1 MAFAKGIEMSCIAQ
15 LSENA
20 KFSLLASV
28 FSKNYF
34 LWIGSGFSYN
44 FGYGSWEAVLIKIS
58 EFIDYPLELD
68 VKNPLKAAE
77 LLCSFAITHCDY
89 DEYEFNSLVAQSL
102 IDLKKEV
109 DDPDWIRRF
118 RAFAPN
124 NLVTTN
130 WDNLL
135 ETIFD
140 GIPNVVVRKD
150 KCPQISAT
158 RKNIFKIHGDI
169 GRPESIVVTQSQYFS
184 FQRED
189 TYLNR
194 KIYTLFSEASP
205 IFIGYSLT
213 DPNIGFLYDEVFAH
227 LGQDKPAAYMIV
239 HPSVSEH
246 VYKESQLLFENKNI
260 FIIKAEISEFLEDL
274 AEEFKSYKKSTKRF
288 FDEHEN
294 IRERLDGLV
303 DKVSDRKR
311 ISIDNVLGIFSNKD
325 SRHQAVA
332 ALVEILSNQILYK
345 EFGKELLTPENRMSY
360 REIDQ
365 MIQSVIWM
373 TNEDGYPNY
382 DVKEKLYAA
391 VMKLCAKS
399 DGVWDF
405 YSAEKPFMNVLR
417 ISPGIESEIF
427 EERIDHIVEILRWS
441 GPDKLGKCWGTWEV
455 FVNKIDWF
463 NKVDIDEIID
473 ELGEAGRFPFRNSD
487 QQWLEV
493 LKTSKNCTSEQ
504 KDRIDA
510 LMNE

>member
-1 MAFAKGIEMSCIAQ
+1 MSCIDQ
-15 LSENA
+15 LSEEA
-20 KFSLLASV
+20 KFSLLSSV
-28 FSKNYF
+28 FSKSYF

-44 FGYGSWEAVLIKIS
+44 FGYGSWENVLIKIS
-58 EFIDYPLELD
+58 ERIEYPLYLD

-77 LLCSFAITHCDY
+77 LLCSYAMTHCDY
-89 DEYEFNSLVAQSL
+89 DEYKFNALVAESL
-102 IDLKKEV
+102 LELKEKV
-109 DDPDWIRRF
+109 DDPEWVRRF

-135 ETIFD
+135 ETVFD

-158 RKNIFKIHGDI
+158 RKNIFKIHGDV
-169 GRPESIVVTQSQYFS
+169 GKPESIVVTQTQYFS

-189 TYLNR
+189 TYLSR

-213 DPNIGFLYDEVFAH
+213 DPNIGFLYDEVFSD
-227 LGQDKPAAYMIV
+227 LGKDKPPAYMII
-239 HPSVSEH
+239 HPSVSDQ

-260 FIIKAEISEFLEDL
+260 FIIKAEIGEFLEDL
-274 AEEFKSYKKSTKRF
+274 SVEFKAYKKSTKRF
-288 FDEHEN
+288 FAEHVN

-303 DKVSDRKR
+303 EKISKKMR
-311 ISIDNVLGIFSNKD
+311 ISPEDVLEIFNNKY

-345 EFGKELLTPENRMSY
+345 DFGKELLTPENRMSY
-360 REIDQ
+360 REIDK

-373 TNEDGYPNY
+373 TNEDGYPSY
-382 DVKEKLYAA
+382 EVKEKLYGA

-405 YSAEKPFMNVLR
+405 YSAEEPFRNILR
-417 ISPGIESEIF
+417 ISPRIESKIF
-427 EERIDHIVEILRWS
+427 EDRIDHIVDILRWS
-441 GPDKLGKCWGTWEV
+441 GPNQLGKCWGTWKV
-455 FVNKIDWF
+455 FVDKVDWF
-463 NKVDIDEIID
+463 NEDDIDEIIH
-473 ELGEAGRFPFRNSD
+473 ELRDAGRFPYRKAD
-487 QQWLEV
+487 RQWLKV
-493 LKTSKNCTSEQ
+493 LKTCAKCTRDQ
-504 KDRIDA
+504 KKMIDA
-510 LMNE
+510 IINA

>member
-1 MAFAKGIEMSCIAQ
+1 MSCINQ
-15 LSENA
+15 LSEEA
-20 KFSLLASV
+20 KFSLLSSI
-28 FSKNYF
+28 FSKSYF

-44 FGYGSWEAVLIKIS
+44 FGYGSWEDVLIKIS
-58 EFIDYPLELD
+58 EIIEYPLGLD

-77 LLCSFAITHCDY
+77 LLCSYAITHCDY
-89 DEYEFNSLVAQSL
+89 DEYEFNALVAESL
-102 IDLKKEV
+102 LELKEET
-109 DDPDWIRRF
+109 DDPDWVRRF

-135 ETIFD
+135 ERIFD

-158 RKNIFKIHGDI
+158 RKNILKIHGDV

-227 LGQDKPAAYMIV
+227 LGIDKPPAYMIV
-239 HPSVSEH
+239 HPSVSDH
-246 VYKESQLLFENKNI
+246 IYRESQLLFENKNI
-260 FIIKAEISEFLEDL
+260 FIIKAEIGEFLEDL
-274 AEEFKSYKKSTKRF
+274 LEEFKAYKKSTKRF
-288 FDEHEN
+288 FAEHEN

-303 DKVSDRKR
+303 EKISKKRHISSD
-311 ISIDNVLGIFSNKD
+311 DVLGIFNNKD
-325 SRHQAVA
+325 SRHQAVS

-373 TNEDGYPNY
+373 TNEDGYPDY
-382 DVKEKLYAA
+382 EVKEKLYVA

-405 YSAEKPFMNVLR
+405 YSAEKPFMNILR
-417 ISPGIESEIF
+417 ISPRIDSEIF
-427 EERIDHIVEILRWS
+427 EERIDHIVDILRWS
-441 GPDKLGKCWGTWEV
+441 GPNQLGKCWGTWEV
-455 FVNKIDWF
+455 FVDKVDWF

-473 ELGEAGRFPFRNSD
+473 ELGDAGRFPYKSADR
-487 QQWLEV
+487 QWLKV
-493 LKTSKNCTSEQ
+493 LKTSDKCTQDQ
-504 KDRIDA
+504 KKRIDA
-510 LMNE
+510 IINA